1 MQKTPLSI
9 RIIYI
14 LTSIVYYLTII
25 TASFGIIFA
34 LGLLVG
40 LWGDDVQLHT
50 QMPYEAKIL
59 ETGTAMYWGQ
69 EIQIEL
75 VEASGKFHFVDTPAF
90 VARTNAIPMFAIF
103 PLMFW
108 IVFLFHRFIR
118 NVSEGKIFDAR
129 NFYLLRKL
137 SYVLTGLWFFTVVY
151 FQILQRVIFREMSF
165 NNIEFSLNT
174 NWFAELLIGA
184 LFTWVLSHIFL
195 KGLELKEENELTI

>member
-25 TASFGIIFA
+25 ASSFGFIFA
-34 LGLLVG
+34 IGLLFG
-40 LWGDDVQLHT
+40 FWGDNLQLHT
-50 QMPYEAKIL
+50 QMPFEANIV
-59 ETGTAMYWGQ
+59 ETGTAMYWGH

-75 VEASGKFHFVDTPAF
+75 VEASGKFHFIDTPQI
-90 VARTNAIPMFAIF
+90 VAQTNAISMFIIF
-103 PLMFW
+103 PLMFF

-137 SYVLTGLWFFTVVY
+137 SYILAGMWFFTVLY
-151 FQILQRVIFREMSF
+151 FQLLQRVVFREVKF
-165 NNIEFSLNT
+165 DNIEFST
-174 NWFAELLIGA
+174 SGGWYSGLILAA

-195 KGLELKEENELTI
+195 KGLELQEENELTI